1 MKKLLG
7 IFVGLLFAFSCATN
21 QDSMVQYTLA
31 KNYFFSSGNKITV
44 PTLFKISNENEFY
57 QYFGEAAVKGKD
69 GEPTPI
75 DFKCQFVLAK
85 VLPETDVHTDL
96 IFQSLTKNAHT
107 LTLKY
112 TIKQGEK
119 QSWTMRPFFF
129 VIVDKKD
136 IKCRIKEIA
145 L

>member
-7 IFVGLLFAFSCATN
+7 IFAVLLFTFSCATN

-85 VLPETDVHTDL
+85 VLPETD
-96 IFQSLTKNAHT
+96 
-107 LTLKY
+107 
-112 TIKQGEK
+112 
-119 QSWTMRPFFF
+119 
-129 VIVDKKD
+129 
-136 IKCRIKEIA
+136 
-145 L
+145 